1 MTNVLAIHAH
11 PDDVETLA
19 AGTLAILA
27 AGGARVI
34 IATLTAGECGA
45 VTDAPGAT
53 ASLRQAEAAAAAG
66 LIGADYLCAG
76 LPDLGVFNDDA
87 GRRATTE
94 LIRRARPDIVLGP
107 SPADY
112 HPDHEAGSLLV
123 RDGCFAA
130 SAPGYRTGAAPPL
143 EAIPHLYFVD
153 PIGGRDREG
162 RPVTPDFAVDIGATM
177 AVKRR
182 MLACHQSQIDWLLK
196 QHGESD
202 FLAGMDS
209 QSRRRGR
216 DFGVAFAEGFRQYRH
231 TPYPRD
237 PRLQRLLGLVLR
249 MPRGGGL
256 APSAPP

>member
-1 MTNVLAIHAH
+1 MTTVLAVHAH
-11 PDDVETLA
+11 PDDIETLA

-27 AGGARVI
+27 AKGVRVI

-45 VTDAPGAT
+45 VTDDPLAT
-53 ASLRQAEAAAAAG
+53 GRIRQAEAASAAA

-76 LPDLGVFNDDA
+76 LPDLGVFNDA
-87 GRRATTE
+87 VGRRAATE

-112 HPDHEAGSLLV
+112 HPDHEAGALLV

-130 SAPGYRTGAAPPL
+130 SAPGYRTGAAAPL

-162 RPVTPDFAVDIGATM
+162 RPVVPDFAVDIGETM
-177 AVKRR
+177 EVKRA
-182 MLACHQSQIDWLLK
+182 MLRRHQSQIDWLLK
-196 QHGESD
+196 QHGMAD
-202 FLAGMDS
+202 FTAGMEA
-209 QSRRRGR
+209 QSRKRGR
-216 DFGVAFAEGFRQYRH
+216 AFGVGFAEGFRHYRH

-237 PRLQRLLGLVLR
+237 ARLQTLLGDI
-249 MPRGGGL
+249 L
-256 APSAPP
+256 AAPAAA